1 MTTSSALI
9 CSVGLQRN
17 PEFRPLGHSES
28 KVLLARSH
36 PYGVVSVAA
45 HSRWLDDDY
54 VEAITDVP
62 LGPSTLLGLR
72 HEFLLP
78 MQRGSTDVSYDDLD
92 TPDALA
98 TLVVP
103 ARPHELAG
111 VVERL
116 SPLEETAFEIVIVI
130 DDVETQE
137 LDRQRAAHPSV
148 RMITTGARLG
158 PSAAR
163 NLGASMSSRELL
175 CFIDADMF
183 PDRDA
188 VRALCR
194 LLNTS
199 PFGAVFP
206 RILPAGPGTG
216 TVPFATGFPLDLGPR
231 PGVIGTPSLPFAPAA
246 TFAVR
251 RQLFRAIGGFDPHY
265 RLGEDVDFVLRLRDA
280 GAIVAY
286 LPWITCTHLP
296 VTHARSALRRSL
308 TYGLSYLPLARA
320 HPDTLSVHRGRLG
333 PWLIDGIVA
342 IGGGIP
348 AIALLA
354 ADAYLHLRALRAFGE
369 SPTHFRRALLGRR
382 AISVASA
389 SLDHL
394 LSNQLLPLLVGALL
408 HRRTRRFVLTLIG
421 LDLLRA
427 RLAGEPLVAIW
438 RRVLHRLGYSAG
450 LWLSRL
456 LR

>member
-1 MTTSSALI
+1 M
-9 CSVGLQRN
+9 
-17 PEFRPLGHSES
+17 
-28 KVLLARSH
+28 
-36 PYGVVSVAA
+36 VSVPTS
-45 HSRWLDDDY
+45 SRWLDDDH

-78 MQRGSTDVSYDDLD
+78 IQRGSTIVSNDDPD

-103 ARPHELAG
+103 TRARELDG

-116 SPLEETAFEIVIVI
+116 SSLEETGFEIVVVI

-137 LDRQRAAHPSV
+137 LDRQRAAHPSI
-148 RMITTGARLG
+148 RMVTTGARLG

-163 NLGASMSSRELL
+163 NLGASTSSRELL
-175 CFIDADMF
+175 CFMDADMS
-183 PDRDA
+183 PDKDA

-194 LLNTS
+194 LLATS

-206 RILPAGPGTG
+206 RVLPVGPRTG
-216 TVPFATGFPLDLGPR
+216 AFPFATGFPLDLGPR
-231 PGVIGTPSLPFAPAA
+231 PGIVGTPSLPFAPAA

-251 RQLFRAIGGFDPHY
+251 RQHFRAIGGFDPYY
-265 RLGEDVDFVLRLRDA
+265 RLGEDVDFVLRLGDS
-280 GAIVAY
+280 GAIIAY

-296 VTHARSALRRSL
+296 IEDARSALRRSL

-320 HPDTLSVHRGRLG
+320 HPDTLKVHRGRLW
-333 PWLIDGIVA
+333 PWLVDGVVT

-348 AIALLA
+348 AIALLVT
-354 ADAYLHLRALRAFGE
+354 DAFLHLRALRAFGE
-369 SPTHFRRALLGRR
+369 LPTHQRKALLVRRAT
-382 AISVASA
+382 SVTSS

-408 HRRTRRFVLTLIG
+408 HRRIRRFVMTLIG
-421 LDLLRA
+421 LDLLRT
-427 RLAGEPLVAIW
+427 RLSGAPLGAIW